1 MATAALSFKNRYG
14 RLDRLLHRVAFA
26 TTWAQRGTADIEER
40 LFRKELAAVELGPP
54 VLITGLPRAGT
65 TILLEILAGSST
77 FASHTY
83 RDMPFVL
90 CPLLWNRLSKPFQR
104 QGAPRERAHG
114 DGIQLSADSPEAFEE
129 VLWQRFWPQHYRGS
143 TIATWPRC
151 DEAEFLE
158 FFRSHMRKIVTLRA
172 RDKPTATRYVSK
184 NNLNVARIPA
194 VLDACSDATVLVPF
208 REPVQHAVSLLR
220 QHERFL
226 AMHTEDAFAR
236 RYMADIGHFDFGAN
250 LKPINFGGWM
260 NGRSIQEAHEL
271 GFWLDYWIATY
282 QHVQKNAAH
291 DRLHLIC
298 FEALGAAL
306 DLKQLAD
313 CLGLLEPDSLQAGAK
328 RLRPAKMHEVDQAGL
343 NPSQVAKAT
352 DLYEQMRRES
362 IL

>member
-1 MATAALSFKNRYG
+1 M
-14 RLDRLLHRVAFA
+14 
-26 TTWAQRGTADIEER
+26 
-40 LFRKELAAVELGPP
+40 
-54 VLITGLPRAGT
+54 
-65 TILLEILAGSST
+65 
-77 FASHTY
+77 
-83 RDMPFVL
+83 
-90 CPLLWNRLSKPFQR
+90 
-104 QGAPRERAHG
+104 
-114 DGIQLSADSPEAFEE
+114 
-129 VLWQRFWPQHYRGS
+129 
-143 TIATWPRC
+143 
-151 DEAEFLE
+151 
-158 FFRSHMRKIVTLRA
+158 
-172 RDKPTATRYVSK
+172 
-184 NNLNVARIPA
+184 
-194 VLDACSDATVLVPF
+194 
-208 REPVQHAVSLLR
+208 SLLR

-226 AMHTEDAFAR
+226 AMHTEDAFAK

-298 FEALGAAL
+298 FEALGGAL

-343 NPSQVAKAT
+343 NPSQVAKAS